1 MRRAAGY
8 ILIFLTGCMASWFL
22 LSYLSGNRRTNADA
36 SLRNVL
42 ASLERPAAP
51 YIAPANP
58 FVQASAKITP
68 SVVNIDTLEERRVE
82 SRNMFGDSVARFLRV
97 QGKGSG
103 VILTSDGYIVT
114 NSHVVEG
121 ARIIRV
127 TTVTGKKYDGRVV
140 GANPDSDLAVVK
152 IEASNLIPAEL
163 GDSSKMRV
171 GDDVLAVGY
180 PLGIGTTVTHGI
192 ISATDRRNLQ
202 VGDGRLLAQAIQTDA
217 PINRGNSGGALANIQ
232 GQLVGI
238 NTAIASENG
247 GGNIG
252 IGFAIPVNLARS
264 ILKEIILRSK
274 KLPPLP
280 NEPFVGIIYTP
291 LPEALAAEL
300 NLEPGV
306 GVLIRAVEPLTAA
319 ADAGIKR
326 GDILLAIDGRK
337 ISGQEDVRRIIQS
350 KRVGEQITL
359 TLLREQGRR
368 EEVTIELMRRPQGL

>member
-8 ILIFLTGCMASWFL
+8 ILIFLVGCMASWFVL
-22 LSYLSGNRRTNADA
+22 TYLSANRRPNADA
-36 SLRNVL
+36 SMKNVL

-51 YIAPANP
+51 YVAPANP

-82 SRNMFGDSVARFLRV
+82 SRNVFGDPVARFLRV

-127 TTVTGKKYDGRVV
+127 TTVTGKKYDGRIV

-152 IEASNLIPAEL
+152 IEASNLVPAEL
-163 GDSSKMRV
+163 GDSSQMRV

-202 VGDGRLLAQAIQTDA
+202 VGEGRLLAQAIQTDA

-232 GQLVGI
+232 GQLIGI

-264 ILKEIILRSK
+264 ILKEIILKGR

-280 NEPFVGIIYTP
+280 NDPFVGIIYTP
-291 LPEALAAEL
+291 LPEPLAREL
-300 NLEPGV
+300 NLEPGE
-306 GVLIRAVEPLTAA
+306 GVLIREVEPLTAA
-319 ADAGIKR
+319 ADAGLKR

-337 ISGQEDVRRIIQS
+337 IGSQEEVRNIIKS
-350 KRVGEQITL
+350 KKVGEQVTL
-359 TLLREQGRR
+359 TLLREEGRR
-368 EEVTIELMRRPQGL
+368 EEVTIVLMRRPQGL

>member
-1 MRRAAGY
+1 
-8 ILIFLTGCMASWFL
+8 MASWFL
-22 LSYLSGNRRTNADA
+22 LTYLSANRRPNADA
-36 SLRNVL
+36 SMKNVL

-51 YIAPANP
+51 YVAPANP

-82 SRNMFGDSVARFLRV
+82 SRNVFGDPVARFLRV

-127 TTVTGKKYDGRVV
+127 TTVTGKKYDGRIV

-152 IEASNLIPAEL
+152 IEASNLVPAEL
-163 GDSSKMRV
+163 GDSSQMRV

-202 VGDGRLLAQAIQTDA
+202 VGEGRLLAQAIQTDA

-232 GQLVGI
+232 GQLIGI

-264 ILKEIILRSK
+264 ILKEIILKGR

-280 NEPFVGIIYTP
+280 NDPFVGIIYTP
-291 LPEALAAEL
+291 LPEPLAREL
-300 NLEPGV
+300 NLEPGE
-306 GVLIRAVEPLTAA
+306 GVLIREVEPLTAA
-319 ADAGIKR
+319 ADAGLKR

-337 ISGQEDVRRIIQS
+337 IGSQEEVRNIIKS
-350 KRVGEQITL
+350 KKVGEQVTL
-359 TLLREQGRR
+359 TLLREEGRR
-368 EEVTIELMRRPQGL
+368 EEVTIVLMRRPQGL

>member
-8 ILIFLTGCMASWFL
+8 ILIFLVGCMASWFL
-22 LSYLSGNRRTNADA
+22 LTYLSANRRPNADA
-36 SLRNVL
+36 SMKNVL

-51 YIAPANP
+51 YVAPANP

-82 SRNMFGDSVARFLRV
+82 SRNVFGDPVARFLRV

-127 TTVTGKKYDGRVV
+127 TTVTGKKYDGRIV

-152 IEASNLIPAEL
+152 IEASNLVPAEL
-163 GDSSKMRV
+163 GDSSQMRV

-202 VGDGRLLAQAIQTDA
+202 VGEGRLLAQAIQTDA

-232 GQLVGI
+232 GQLIGI

-264 ILKEIILRSK
+264 ILKEIILKGR

-280 NEPFVGIIYTP
+280 NDPFVGIIYTP
-291 LPEALAAEL
+291 LPEPLAREL
-300 NLEPGV
+300 NLEPGE
-306 GVLIRAVEPLTAA
+306 GVLIREVEPLTAA
-319 ADAGIKR
+319 ADAGLKR

-337 ISGQEDVRRIIQS
+337 IGSQEEVRNIIKS
-350 KRVGEQITL
+350 KKVGEQVTL
-359 TLLREQGRR
+359 TLLREEGRR
-368 EEVTIELMRRPQGL
+368 EEVTIVLMRRPQGL

>member
-82 SRNMFGDSVARFLRV
+82 SRNMFGDPVARFLRV

>member
-1 MRRAAGY
+1 MKKAAGY
-8 ILIFLTGCMASWFL
+8 ILIFLVGCVVSWL
-22 LSYLSGNRRTNADA
+22 VLSYMSANRRPNADA
-36 SLRNVL
+36 SMQNAL
-42 ASLERPAAP
+42 ASLEKPAAP
-51 YIAPANP
+51 YIAPVNP

-82 SRNMFGDSVARFLRV
+82 GRNAFGDPVARFLRV

-127 TTVTGKKYDGRVV
+127 TTITGKKYDGRIV
-140 GANPDSDLAVVK
+140 GANPNSDLAVVK
-152 IEASNLIPAEL
+152 IEAGNLIPAEL
-163 GDSSKMRV
+163 GDSSQMRV

-202 VGDGRLLAQAIQTDA
+202 VGEGRILAQAIQTDA

-264 ILKEIILRSK
+264 ILREIILKGRQ
-274 KLPPLP
+274 LPPLP
-280 NEPFVGIIYTP
+280 NDPFVGIIYTP
-291 LPEALAAEL
+291 MPEELAREL

-306 GVLIRAVEPLTAA
+306 GVLIREVEPLTAA

-326 GDILLAIDGRK
+326 GDILLAINGKKIGTQEEVRNIIKSRK
-337 ISGQEDVRRIIQS
+337 
-350 KRVGEQITL
+350 VGEQVTL
-359 TLLREQGRR
+359 TLLREGRR
-368 EEVTIELMRRPQGL
+368 EDVVLVLMRRPQGL

>member
-8 ILIFLTGCMASWFL
+8 ILIFLVGCLASWFL
-22 LSYLSGNRRTNADA
+22 LTYLSANRRPNADA
-36 SLRNVL
+36 SMQNAL

-51 YIAPANP
+51 FVAPPNP

-82 SRNMFGDSVARFLRV
+82 SRNVFGDPVARFLRV

-127 TTVTGKKYDGRVV
+127 TTVTGKKYDGRIV
-140 GANPDSDLAVVK
+140 GANPNSDLAVVK
-152 IEASNLIPAEL
+152 IEASDLVPAEL
-163 GDSSKMRV
+163 GDSSQIRV

-202 VGDGRLLAQAIQTDA
+202 VGEGRLLAQAIQTDA

-264 ILKEIILRSK
+264 ILKEIILKGR
-274 KLPPLP
+274 KLPPLT
-280 NEPFVGIIYTP
+280 NDPFVGIIYTSIPEP
-291 LPEALAAEL
+291 LAREL
-300 NLEPGV
+300 NMEPGE
-306 GVLIRAVEPLTAA
+306 GVLIREVEPLTAA
-319 ADAGIKR
+319 ADAGLKR

-337 ISGQEDVRRIIQS
+337 IGSQEEVRNIIKS
-350 KRVGEQITL
+350 KKVGEQITL
-359 TLLREQGRR
+359 TLLREEGRR
-368 EEVTIELMRRPQGL
+368 EEVTIVLMRRPQGL